1 LPQLAGLAG
10 DGLVHIDARRLRLTP
25 RGLRFADT
33 VSALL
38 V

>member
-1 LPQLAGLAG
+1 
-10 DGLVHIDARRLRLTP
+10 VEIDTSRLRLTP

-33 VSALL
+33 VNALL